1 MAAFHAGR
9 KRRRRGSG
17 PQSSRSTVAT
27 RAWSG
32 PDIRRAL
39 PESRIQHQNA
49 TSRRLRR
56 KTCQLSCGARRTVLM
71 RPPIRPLID
80 PATAPTATTIG
91 VILAY
96 SLIGVRPESAEA
108 TLVVTRDQVL
118 PISAMTND
126 IKKQVDT
133 ND

>member
-1 MAAFHAGR
+1 
-9 KRRRRGSG
+9 
-17 PQSSRSTVAT
+17 
-27 RAWSG
+27 
-32 PDIRRAL
+32 
-39 PESRIQHQNA
+39 
-49 TSRRLRR
+49 
-56 KTCQLSCGARRTVLM
+56 M